1 MKKRFR
7 KLTALLL
14 TLALVCSLLPGT
26 VLGADQAVNTSLPA
40 ASKGKTLRILA
51 VGNSYSV
58 DSLQYLYQM
67 GKSAGYELVIGNL
80 YHGGRSL
87 EEQWNSWKKEENDY
101 TYYKISAK
109 TDGTWIPKSKTTLKY
124 GVKDEPWD
132 IITLQQSSGLS
143 GVPTSYY
150 SSNWNCTGVGES
162 VSLPEQAKTSVLSA
176 VQELAQVTTQPEAQ
190 TPQQTE
196 EPEAEPAQ
204 AEDAQT
210 ADIQA
215 AEDAAEPV
223 EEPTED
229 TPAPSEGDTSAEPA
243 DNGISSGDGSASS
256 SSTEPVE
263 PTEPTEPTEP
273 IDQVEPS
280 AKRSEQTITCG
291 IQKDSWGDTGSVS
304 LRASAKTDL
313 TYASSNSK
321 VMTVD
326 KNGRVTFLRT
336 GKAVITIT
344 AAQSE
349 QYYGARCKVTMK
361 CERTNLTKSLQDAL
375 RRACS
380 NQKVRFGWNITW
392 AYAQPSQWV
401 AGKTDSFQANYEE
414 YYNADQMTM
423 YEAITDSVVS
433 AVVPIGGF
441 SVYIPTGTA
450 IQNLRSS
457 YIGDNL
463 SRDGVHL
470 SWSLGRYTA
479 AMTWAA
485 ALGMD
490 VNQITYRPSGS
501 NAVSLLDVAAVRA
514 SVTDAIETPLALTAS
529 SHTTAPALANT
540 QQFTLTNEASGIR
553 LTWKKTSKATGY
565 RIWRKEGNGSFQPLA
580 KITSGQTTTY
590 VDTEVQKKSNV
601 TYTYSIRAISGALSG
616 PYPPHMA
623 PANQRKTILR
633 LSAAGEVAANEKN
646 GIKLTWSKVSGA
658 EGYRIYRSDRGGQ
671 KTLLKTV
678 KNTVTAYVD
687 KTVASQ
693 NGKSYTYTVQPYSG
707 QWDGPAKGLKVV
719 RLTGVTLKKAAKSG
733 SHIKLTWT
741 RNSQAKGYEVYR
753 KMGSGKW
760 TKVKTIAK
768 NSTLTYTDKAVKRG
782 KTYSYKVCACK
793 DTSTSLFSNTKTLK
807 R

>member
-1 MKKRFR
+1 MHSP
-7 KLTALLL
+7 
-14 TLALVCSLLPGT
+14 VSGS
-26 VLGADQAVNTSLPA
+26 Q
-40 ASKGKTLRILA
+40 
-51 VGNSYSV
+51 
-58 DSLQYLYQM
+58 
-67 GKSAGYELVIGNL
+67 
-80 YHGGRSL
+80 GR
-87 EEQWNSWKKEENDY
+87 
-101 TYYKISAK
+101 
-109 TDGTWIPKSKTTLKY
+109 
-124 GVKDEPWD
+124 
-132 IITLQQSSGLS
+132 
-143 GVPTSYY
+143 
-150 SSNWNCTGVGES
+150 
-162 VSLPEQAKTSVLSA
+162 
-176 VQELAQVTTQPEAQ
+176 
-190 TPQQTE
+190 
-196 EPEAEPAQ
+196 
-204 AEDAQT
+204 
-210 ADIQA
+210 
-215 AEDAAEPV
+215 
-223 EEPTED
+223 
-229 TPAPSEGDTSAEPA
+229 
-243 DNGISSGDGSASS
+243 
-256 SSTEPVE
+256 
-263 PTEPTEPTEP
+263 
-273 IDQVEPS
+273 
-280 AKRSEQTITCG
+280 
-291 IQKDSWGDTGSVS
+291 
-304 LRASAKTDL
+304 
-313 TYASSNSK
+313 
-321 VMTVD
+321 
-326 KNGRVTFLRT
+326 
-336 GKAVITIT
+336 
-344 AAQSE
+344 
-349 QYYGARCKVTMK
+349 
-361 CERTNLTKSLQDAL
+361 
-375 RRACS
+375 
-380 NQKVRFGWNITW
+380 
-392 AYAQPSQWV
+392 
-401 AGKTDSFQANYEE
+401 TDSFQANYEE

-423 YEAITDSVVS
+423 YEAITDSLVS

-463 SRDGVHL
+463 NRDGVHL

-485 ALGMD
+485 ALGID

-514 SVTDAIETPLALTAS
+514 SVTDAIQTPLAMTAS
-529 SHTTAPALANT
+529 SCTTAPTLANT
-540 QQFTLTNEASGIR
+540 QQLTLTNEASGIR

-565 RIWRKEGNGSFQPLA
+565 RIWRKEGNGSFKSLA

-646 GIKLTWSKVSGA
+646 GIKLTWSKVAGA

-782 KTYSYKVCACK
+782 KRYSYKVCACK
-793 DTSTSLFSNTKTLK
+793 DTSTSLFSNIKTLK

>member
-40 ASKGKTLRILA
+40 ASKDKTLRILT

-80 YHGGRSL
+80 YHAAQDLAG
-87 EEQWNSWKKEENDY
+87 QWDCWRGEKSKY

-109 TDGTWIPKSKTTLKY
+109 TDGVWSSKRQTTLQY
-124 GVKDEPWD
+124 GVRDEPWD
-132 IITLQQSSGLS
+132 IITLQQASGLS
-143 GVPTSYY
+143 GVSTSYY
-150 SSNWNCTGVGES
+150 SNRWDCVGVGKS
-162 VSLPEQAKTSVLSA
+162 TSLPEQAKTSVLSA
-176 VQELAQVTTQPEAQ
+176 VKELTQVTTQPEAQ
-190 TPQQTE
+190 TPQRTE
-196 EPEAEPAQ
+196 EVEPVQ
-204 AEDAQT
+204 TEDAQT
-210 ADIQA
+210 ADVQA

-229 TPAPSEGDTSAEPA
+229 TPAPSEGDMSAEPA
-243 DNGISSGDGSASS
+243 DNGTSSGDGSGSGSA
-256 SSTEPVE
+256 TEPVE
-263 PTEPTEPTEP
+263 PTEPTDP
-273 IDQVEPS
+273 VEPS

-313 TYASSNSK
+313 TYASSNPK
-321 VMTVD
+321 VMSVD

-349 QYYGARCKVTMK
+349 QYYGARCKVTME
-361 CERTNLTKSLQDAL
+361 CERSNLTKSLQDTL
-375 RRACS
+375 REACS
-380 NQKVRFGWNITW
+380 NKKVKFGWNITW

-463 SRDGVHL
+463 NRDGVHL

-485 ALGMD
+485 ALGID

-514 SVTDAIETPLALTAS
+514 SVTDAIQTPLAMTAS
-529 SHTTAPALANT
+529 SCTTAPTLANT
-540 QQFTLTNEASGIR
+540 QQLTLTNEASGIR

-565 RIWRKEGNGSFQPLA
+565 RIWRKEGNGSFKSLA

-646 GIKLTWSKVSGA
+646 GIKLTWSKVAGA

-760 TKVKTIAK
+760 TKAKTIAK

-782 KTYSYKVCACK
+782 KRYSYKVCACK
-793 DTSTSLFSNTKTLK
+793 DTSTSLFSNIKTLK

>member
-40 ASKGKTLRILA
+40 ASKDKTLRILA

-80 YHGGRSL
+80 YHAAQDLAG
-87 EEQWNSWKKEENDY
+87 QWDCWQGEKSEY

-109 TDGTWIPKSKTTLKY
+109 TDGVWSSKRQTTLQY
-124 GVKDEPWD
+124 GVRDEPWD
-132 IITLQQSSGLS
+132 IITLQQASGLS
-143 GVPTSYY
+143 GVSTSYY
-150 SSNWNCTGVGES
+150 SNGWDCVGVGKS
-162 VSLPEQAKTSVLSA
+162 TSLPEQAKTSVLSA
-176 VQELAQVTTQPEAQ
+176 VKELTQVTTQPEAQ
-190 TPQQTE
+190 TPQRTE
-196 EPEAEPAQ
+196 EVEPVQ
-204 AEDAQT
+204 TEDAQT
-210 ADIQA
+210 ADVQA

-229 TPAPSEGDTSAEPA
+229 TLAPSEGDTSAEPA
-243 DNGISSGDGSASS
+243 DNGTSSGDGSASS

-263 PTEPTEPTEP
+263 PTEATEPTEP
-273 IDQVEPS
+273 IDPVEPS

-291 IQKDSWGDTGSVS
+291 IRKDSWGDTGSVS

-313 TYASSNSK
+313 TYASSNPK
-321 VMTVD
+321 VMSVD
-326 KNGRVTFLRT
+326 NNGRVTFLRT

-361 CERTNLTKSLQDAL
+361 CERSNLTKSLQDTL
-375 RRACS
+375 REACS
-380 NQKVRFGWNITW
+380 NKKVKFGWNITW

-401 AGKTDSFQANYEE
+401 AGKTDSFRANYEE

-457 YIGDNL
+457 YVGDKLN
-463 SRDGVHL
+463 RDGVHL
-470 SWSLGRYTA
+470 NWSLGRYTA

-485 ALGMD
+485 ALGID

-501 NAVSLLDVAAVRA
+501 HAVSPLDVSAVRA
-514 SVTDAIETPLALTAS
+514 SVTDAIKTPLAVTQS
-529 SHTTAPALANT
+529 SCTTAPILNNT
-540 QQFTLTNEASGIR
+540 EKVTLTNEAGGVR
-553 LTWKKTSKATGY
+553 LTWKKAANATGY
-565 RIWRKEGNGSFQPLA
+565 RIWRKTGNGSFKELP
-580 KITSGQTTTY
+580 KITKGKTTTY
-590 VDTEVQKKSNV
+590 LDTAVQKKSGV
-601 TYTYSIRAISGALSG
+601 TYTYSIRAVSGS
-616 PYPPHMA
+616 YMA

-633 LSAAGEVAANEKN
+633 LSSAGEAAANEKN
-646 GIKLTWSKVSGA
+646 GIKLTWSKVAGA

-741 RNSQAKGYEVYR
+741 RNSQAKEYEVYR

-782 KTYSYKVCACK
+782 KRYSYKVCACK
-793 DTSTSLFSNTKTLK
+793 DTSTSLFSNIKTLK

>member
-40 ASKGKTLRILA
+40 ASKDKTLRILA

-80 YHGGRSL
+80 YHAAQDLAG
-87 EEQWNSWKKEENDY
+87 QWDCWQGEKSKY

-109 TDGTWIPKSKTTLKY
+109 TDGAWSSKRQTTLQY
-124 GVKDEPWD
+124 GVRDEPWD
-132 IITLQQSSGLS
+132 IITLQQASGLS
-143 GVPTSYY
+143 GVSTSYY
-150 SSNWNCTGVGES
+150 SNRWDCVGVGKS
-162 VSLPEQAKTSVLSA
+162 TSLPEQAKTSVLSA
-176 VQELAQVTTQPEAQ
+176 VKELTQVTTQPEAQ
-190 TPQQTE
+190 TPQRTE
-196 EPEAEPAQ
+196 EVEPVQ
-204 AEDAQT
+204 TEDAQT
-210 ADIQA
+210 ADVQA

-229 TPAPSEGDTSAEPA
+229 TPAPSEGDMSAEPA
-243 DNGISSGDGSASS
+243 DNGTSSGDGSASS

-263 PTEPTEPTEP
+263 PTEATEPTEP
-273 IDQVEPS
+273 IDPVEPS

-291 IQKDSWGDTGSVS
+291 IRKDSWGDTGSVS

-313 TYASSNSK
+313 TYASSNPK
-321 VMTVD
+321 VMSVD
-326 KNGRVTFLRT
+326 NNGRVTFRRT

-361 CERTNLTKSLQDAL
+361 CARSNLTKSLQDTL
-375 RRACS
+375 REACS
-380 NQKVRFGWNITW
+380 NKKVKFGWNITW

-423 YEAITDSVVS
+423 YEAITDSLVS

-463 SRDGVHL
+463 NRDGVHL

-485 ALGMD
+485 ALGID

-514 SVTDAIETPLALTAS
+514 SVADAIQTPLAMTVS
-529 SHTTAPALANT
+529 SCTTAPTLANT
-540 QQFTLTNEASGIR
+540 QQLTLTNEASGIR

-565 RIWRKEGNGSFQPLA
+565 RIWRKEGNGSFKSLA

-646 GIKLTWSKVSGA
+646 GIKLTWSKVAGA

-687 KTVASQ
+687 KTVASK
-693 NGKSYTYTVQPYSG
+693 NGKGYTYTVQPYSG

-782 KTYSYKVCACK
+782 KRYSYKVCACK
-793 DTSTSLFSNTKTLK
+793 DTSTSLFSNIKTLK